1 MRRKHIWL
9 LFVLFAV
16 SGLCAETLAQDGNSY
31 RFRGGHYNGFELM
44 GEDTVISVMVNPLYV
59 YASAK
64 NQRQYERLVRNVK
77 KVYPYAME
85 ARHYFNVLETQLDS
99 IKSPFQRE
107 KFVADMEREIVRKYT
122 PILEKMTY
130 TQGKILIKLI
140 DRETKRTPYQLLRD
154 FRGRLTAG
162 FYNAIAKIFS
172 ADLKQHYDPSKGGE
186 DAQIEQIVTLIEAGL
201 L

>member
-1 MRRKHIWL
+1 
-9 LFVLFAV
+9 
-16 SGLCAETLAQDGNSY
+16 
-31 RFRGGHYNGFELM
+31 M

>member
-1 MRRKHIWL
+1 MRRKHICL

-16 SGLCAETLAQDGNSY
+16 SGFCTEVLAQDNNSY
-31 RFRGGHYNGFELM
+31 RFRGGRYNGFELM
-44 GEDTVISVMVNPLYV
+44 EGDTVISVMVNPLYV
-59 YASAK
+59 YAPAK

-99 IKSPFQRE
+99 IKSPFERE
-107 KFVADMEREIVRKYT
+107 KFVADMEREIVKKYT